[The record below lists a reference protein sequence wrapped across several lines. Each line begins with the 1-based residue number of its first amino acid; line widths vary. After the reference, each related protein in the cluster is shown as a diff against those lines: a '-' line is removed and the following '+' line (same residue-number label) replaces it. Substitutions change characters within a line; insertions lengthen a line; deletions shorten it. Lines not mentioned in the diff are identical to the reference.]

1 MQTFVDKVNAAIDR
15 ITGTFTRNGK
25 TLTITADDGTPIN
38 IDLAATNNV
47 VLSGL
52 AITQDGVNQKLFN
65 VATGTVRIEE
75 NEVVISAGSTSTAN
89 GDPTNPRIDALVVT
103 DADTIKVT
111 AGVAAATPT
120 PPTVASN
127 ELIIG
132 FIYVEANATDV
143 AENVY
148 LKGLFQIDQDGVYKK
163 TGVPYVEVIDGVLES
178 SVTSV
183 YPFLVSINVG
193 HSPYTSANLQF
204 VNCDTSGGNIT
215 VTLPPASANTGSI
228 ISVKKTDAANTVT
241 IDANGAETIDDALTA
256 TLSTQW
262 EMISLVCDGS
272 AWFIG
277 N

>member
-1 MQTFVDKVNAAIDR
+1 MQTFVDKVNDAIDR
-15 ITGTFTRNGK
+15 ITGTFTRSGK

-111 AGVAAATPT
+111 VGTAAAAPV

-132 FIYVEANATDV
+132 YIYVDANATDV
-143 AENVY
+143 AEDVY
-148 LKGLFQIDQDGVYKK
+148 IKELFENAADGVYKK
-163 TGVPYVEVIDGVLES
+163 NNEPYVTVIGGIIEMSGSFPFTVALD
-178 SVTSV
+178 VTD
-183 YPFLVSINVG
+183 
-193 HSPYTSANLQF
+193 SPYTAASSQYL
-204 VNCDTSGGNIT
+204 NCDASAGNIT
-215 VTLPPASANTGSI
+215 INLPPANINNNAI
-228 ISVKKTDAANTVT
+228 IAVKKIDGSGNTITVDA
-241 IDANGAETIDDALTA
+241 DGAETIDGALTA
-256 TLSTQW
+256 TLTTQW
-262 EMISLVCDGS
+262 EMVTLVCDGVS
-272 AWFIG
+272 WYIG